1 MSKKFKLQA
10 SSARAASAAFG
21 PNHFGSGTTASF
33 QTASSPLSYIA
44 ELPDLSGISKPELV
58 VVFKNLGK
66 RDSTTKEKALEELQ
80 EYLAAPA
87 TSEAGIEAELLD
99 AWVGLC
105 CSSSLPTR

>member
-1 MSKKFKLQA
+1 MSKKFKSQA

-21 PNHFGSGTTASF
+21 SNPFGSGTIANF

-44 ELPDLSGISKPELV
+44 ELPDLSGISKPKLV
-58 VVFKNLGK
+58 VTFKNLGK

-80 EYLAAPA
+80 EYLAAPSS
-87 TSEAGIEAELLD
+87 SEAGIEIGLLD

-105 CSSSLPTR
+105 CSRSPQTR